1 MRRLWSKHKYCKHK
15 ISYDFYSRQI
25 GVTADAFID
34 KKRTR
39 SALLGIRFLDNAL
52 ALVKLG
58 PVAREEFY
66 GKGLGINWNDAK
78 AYVTWLAKKTG
89 IVYRLLTEAE

>member
-1 MRRLWSKHKYCKHK
+1 MGLRL
-15 ISYDFYSRQI
+15 
-25 GVTADAFID
+25 
-34 KKRTR
+34 
-39 SALLGIRFLDNAL
+39 LDNAL
-52 ALVKLG
+52 SLPKLN